1 MVSDTDKGKLPKS
14 DDGWAEGWTSLLDG
28 GIRFNKGSA
37 GVNPTDAQAAPPA
50 AAPSRERTAGAF
62 LMEIVGDLARL
73 HEGDASDA
81 AFRRFIEGPFG
92 ETWRVKADPDA
103 RIAELGML
111 QAAIREEASKGKKA
125 RARVALAALTIHAA
139 MSCCDAAAQALHENR
154 ERLAWTFLMEAQA
167 LRANLLMLQGIAV
180 HGPKLAAD
188 AQRRAADGAHA
199 EHRSMKA
206 QVLAFF
212 AEHRVE
218 YTTLE
223 DAADKIDLAHVVPMK
238 RGTIRDWLT
247 GQKLK

>member
-1 MVSDTDKGKLPKS
+1 MTP
-14 DDGWAEGWTSLLDG
+14 AEAQ
-28 GIRFNKGSA
+28 SA
-37 GVNPTDAQAAPPA
+37 DATAPA
-50 AAPSRERTAGAF
+50 AAPTRERTSGDF
-62 LMEIVGDLARL
+62 LIDIVSDLARL
-73 HEGDASDA
+73 VQGDGA
-81 AFRRFIEGPFG
+81 AVQQFIEGPFG
-92 ETWRVKADPDA
+92 ETWRVNVDPDA
-103 RIAELGML
+103 RKAELIEL
-111 QAAIREEASKGKKA
+111 QTVIRGGASKRTKA
-125 RARVALAALTIHAA
+125 RARESLAALTIHSA
-139 MSCCDAAAQALHENR
+139 MAYCDAAAQALHENR

-218 YTTLE
+218 YTSLE